1 MTGALVILSIMNP
14 RTIASAARGTV
25 IVGSGLALGALSA
38 HFFTDAVMAETAEQP
53 APASAAAT
61 KPKVVTV
68 VSKKHVPSDPI
79 IVYRQ
84 VPVYDSGSSGG
95 SSGGSFDGG
104 ASSSGGTWSGSSSSG
119 SSSSGSNSSGGGS
132 SNVAPAPAP
141 APAPAKQPA
150 ASSGAS

>member
-38 HFFTDAVMAETAEQP
+38 HISTDAVVAQAAEQP
-53 APASAAAT
+53 VPASARAV

-68 VSKKHVPSDPI
+68 VRKKHVPSDPI

-84 VPVYDSGSSGG
+84 VLVYDSSSSGG
-95 SSGGSFDGG
+95 SSGGYDGG
-104 ASSSGGTWSGSSSSG
+104 SSSGGSWSGSSSSG
-119 SSSSGSNSSGGGS
+119 SSSSGSNSSCGGS

>member
-14 RTIASAARGTV
+14 RTIAGAARGTV

-68 VSKKHVPSDPI
+68 VRKKHVPSDPI
-79 IVYRQ
+79 IVYRE
-84 VPVYDSGSSGG
+84 VPVYDGGSGSAGGYDGDSSSGG
-95 SSGGSFDGG
+95 S
-104 ASSSGGTWSGSSSSG
+104 WSGSSSSG

>member
-1 MTGALVILSIMNP
+1 VILRTMNP
-14 RTIASAARGTV
+14 RTIAGAARGTV

-38 HFFTDAVMAETAEQP
+38 HFYTDAVVAENAEQP
-53 APASAAAT
+53 APVSAAAT

-68 VSKKHVPSDPI
+68 VRKRHVPSDPI
-79 IVYRQ
+79 IVYRE
-84 VPVYDSGSSGG
+84 VPVYGSG

-104 ASSSGGTWSGSSSSG
+104 SSSGGTWSGSGSSG
-119 SSSSGSNSSGGGS
+119 SSSSGGGS